1 MSKIESAKEGL
12 NIPSGLSLAAGVIIL
27 LGGVTS
33 WIWHAAFFPRMG
45 WMMGAQWFSA
55 MMVGTSIIGIV
66 SGAMVLL
73 GAVMMR
79 QKPYESHGWG
89 VVVLIFSLL
98 SFFGMGGFFIG
109 AVLGIIGGVLAL
121 AKP

>member
-1 MSKIESAKEGL
+1 MSKIESAREGFSV
-12 NIPSGLSLAAGVIIL
+12 PSGLSLTAGVIIL
-27 LGGVTS
+27 LGAVTS
-33 WIWHAAFFPRMG
+33 WIWHTTFFPRMG
-45 WMMGAQWFSA
+45 WMMSAQWFTP

-66 SGAMVLL
+66 SGAMVIL